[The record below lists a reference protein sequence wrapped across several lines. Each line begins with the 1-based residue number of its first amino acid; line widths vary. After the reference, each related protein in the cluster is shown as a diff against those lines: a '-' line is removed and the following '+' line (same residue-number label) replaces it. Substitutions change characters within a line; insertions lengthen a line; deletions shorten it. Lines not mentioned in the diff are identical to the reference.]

1 MGRWKTEEL
10 SSVLSASKCHKL
22 FLNALHIEILS
33 TRLVNI
39 FSLSYA
45 HCNMQEKRGLVNMSM
60 KYKFKKLDRK
70 SGVSNKVWNSITVY
84 KFTAWIILKGNFW
97 VFDLQP
103 LCGYWTLSRNSQA
116 EKKHEVH
123 AAFANVYIFSM
134 PLTWFFCM
142 VFFPPTYL
150 IS

>member
-1 MGRWKTEEL
+1 
-10 SSVLSASKCHKL
+10 
-22 FLNALHIEILS
+22 
-33 TRLVNI
+33 
-39 FSLSYA
+39 
-45 HCNMQEKRGLVNMSM
+45 MSM
-60 KYKFKKLDRK
+60 KYKFKMLDMK
-70 SGVSNKVWNSITVY
+70 SGASNKAWNSITVY

-97 VFDLQP
+97 VFDPQP
-103 LCGYWTLSRNSQA
+103 LCGYWTPSGNSQA
-116 EKKHEVH
+116 VKKHDVH